1 MCYYNSVV
9 KITTLY
15 ILIFRNESEIIMIK
29 EIKNVNDVQGYV
41 FRHDKEDMLIHY
53 EERKRGEG
61 SKPEAVYAVPS
72 KVLIVLDKT
81 IERKDLKEFIEYL
94 QSIKLPTNDI
104 RYM

>member
-1 MCYYNSVV
+1 
-9 KITTLY
+9 
-15 ILIFRNESEIIMIK
+15 MIK

-61 SKPEAVYAVPS
+61 SKPKAVYVVPS
-72 KVLIVLDKT
+72 KILIAFDKNLS
-81 IERKDLKEFIEYL
+81 RNDLKEFIDYL
-94 QSIKLPTNDI
+94 QSIELPTNDI

>member
-1 MCYYNSVV
+1 
-9 KITTLY
+9 
-15 ILIFRNESEIIMIK
+15 MIK

-61 SKPEAVYAVPS
+61 SKPKAVYVVPT
-72 KVLIVLDKT
+72 KILIVLDKKL
-81 IERKDLKEFIEYL
+81 ERNDLKEFIEYL
-94 QSIKLPTNDI
+94 ESKKFDTKDM

>member
-1 MCYYNSVV
+1 
-9 KITTLY
+9 
-15 ILIFRNESEIIMIK
+15 MIK

-61 SKPEAVYAVPS
+61 SKPKAVYVVPT
-72 KVLIVLDKT
+72 KILIVLDKKLK
-81 IERKDLKEFIEYL
+81 RNDLKEFIKYL
-94 QSIKLPTNDI
+94 ESVKLPTNDM

>member
-1 MCYYNSVV
+1 
-9 KITTLY
+9 
-15 ILIFRNESEIIMIK
+15 MIK

-61 SKPEAVYAVPS
+61 SKPKAIYVVPT
-72 KVLIVLDKT
+72 KILIVLDKKL
-81 IERKDLKEFIEYL
+81 ERNDLKEFIEYL
-94 QSIKLPTNDI
+94 QTIKLDTTDM

>member
-1 MCYYNSVV
+1 
-9 KITTLY
+9 
-15 ILIFRNESEIIMIK
+15 MIK

-61 SKPEAVYAVPS
+61 SKPKAVYVVPT
-72 KVLIVLDKT
+72 KILIVLDKKL
-81 IERKDLKEFIEYL
+81 ERNDLKEFIEYIE
-94 QSIKLPTNDI
+94 SVNLPTNDM

>member
-1 MCYYNSVV
+1 
-9 KITTLY
+9 
-15 ILIFRNESEIIMIK
+15 MIK

-61 SKPEAVYAVPS
+61 SKPKAIYVVPT
-72 KVLIVLDKT
+72 KILIVLDKKL
-81 IERKDLKEFIEYL
+81 ERNDLKEFIEYL
-94 QSIKLPTNDI
+94 ESVNLPTNDM

>member
-1 MCYYNSVV
+1 
-9 KITTLY
+9 
-15 ILIFRNESEIIMIK
+15 MIK

-61 SKPEAVYAVPS
+61 SKPKAIYVVPT
-72 KVLIVLDKT
+72 KILIVLDKKL
-81 IERKDLKEFIEYL
+81 ERNDLKEFIEYL
-94 QSIKLPTNDI
+94 QSIKLDTTDM

>member
-1 MCYYNSVV
+1 
-9 KITTLY
+9 
-15 ILIFRNESEIIMIK
+15 MIK

-61 SKPEAVYAVPS
+61 SKPKAIYVVPT
-72 KVLIVLDKT
+72 KILIVLDKKLS
-81 IERKDLKEFIEYL
+81 RKDLKEFIEYL
-94 QSIKLPTNDI
+94 QSIKLDTTDT

>member
-1 MCYYNSVV
+1 
-9 KITTLY
+9 
-15 ILIFRNESEIIMIK
+15 MIK

-61 SKPEAVYAVPS
+61 SKPKAVYVVPT
-72 KVLIVLDKT
+72 KILIVLDKKLS
-81 IERKDLKEFIEYL
+81 RNDLKEFIEYL
-94 QSIKLPTNDI
+94 ESVNLPTNDM

>member
-1 MCYYNSVV
+1 
-9 KITTLY
+9 
-15 ILIFRNESEIIMIK
+15 MIK

-61 SKPEAVYAVPS
+61 SKPKAVYIVPT
-72 KVLIVLDKT
+72 KILIVLDKKLK
-81 IERKDLKEFIEYL
+81 RNDLKEFIKYL
-94 QSIKLPTNDI
+94 ESVKLPTNDM

>member
-1 MCYYNSVV
+1 
-9 KITTLY
+9 
-15 ILIFRNESEIIMIK
+15 MIK

-61 SKPEAVYAVPS
+61 SKPKAVYAVPT
-72 KVLIVLDKT
+72 KILIVLDKKL
-81 IERKDLKEFIEYL
+81 ERNDLKEFVEYL
-94 QSIKLPTNDI
+94 ESANLPTNDM

>member
-1 MCYYNSVV
+1 
-9 KITTLY
+9 
-15 ILIFRNESEIIMIK
+15 MIK

-61 SKPEAVYAVPS
+61 SKPKAVYVVPT
-72 KVLIVLDKT
+72 KILIVLDKKLK
-81 IERKDLKEFIEYL
+81 RNDLKEFIEYL
-94 QSIKLPTNDI
+94 ESVNLPTNDM